1 MGALIALIAIV
12 AGASWAGYR
21 VNGSGRSAAV
31 DMLRRV
37 LGDGATANLRAAYH
51 EVADRMRETLIEVRP
66 GARVAITPTPPPT
79 AQDDMAAASRPAS
92 IVTVTATAEQA
103 ATATPIR
110 IRAAS
115 TRRAPPSNKGA
126 TAPGR
131 GAPTVPARPV
141 IPPLPPALKHPPTA
155 SLLNND
161 YQVYETWNNCGPASL
176 SMALSYFGIHES
188 QAALGQILRP
198 YENTTG
204 DNDDKDVTFDE
215 LANEAR
221 TFGLLAYHRP
231 DGNIRLL
238 KRFVASGMPVIAETI
253 MTKDDDIGHFR
264 VVKGYDDRAQTIT
277 QDDSMQ
283 GHNVRFSYADFDYMW
298 KRYNYEYLVLVP
310 PAKER
315 LARAILGKDMDTRT
329 AWQETVRMD
338 QAMLV
343 ADPADVAARFNL
355 SVALYYVG
363 QYRQSVREF
372 EQIQY
377 QLPARTLWYQIE
389 PIESYYVL
397 GEYQKVFALSD
408 TILNNGDRAFSQL
421 YILRGEID
429 RKQGNLQ
436 AARAEFESAVYYN
449 TNLKAAQDAL
459 RSIQ

>member
-1 MGALIALIAIV
+1 M
-12 AGASWAGYR
+12 
-21 VNGSGRSAAV
+21 
-31 DMLRRV
+31 
-37 LGDGATANLRAAYH
+37 
-51 EVADRMRETLIEVRP
+51 ADQVRNTLDEVRT
-66 GARVAITPTPPPT
+66 GAHMTVTPTPPPT
-79 AQDDMAAASRPAS
+79 AQDEMAAVGRPS
-92 IVTVTATAEQA
+92 PVVTVAATAEPM
-103 ATATPIR
+103 ATATPIQIHAMSVR
-110 IRAAS
+110 HTAANAS
-115 TRRAPPSNKGA
+115 TEVTVR
-126 TAPGR
+126 GR
-131 GAPTVPARPV
+131 VTHVASARPAV
-141 IPPLPPALKHPPTA
+141 PPLPPALRHLPTS

-176 SMALSYFGIHES
+176 SMALSYFGIHKS
-188 QAALGQILRP
+188 QASLGQILRP
-198 YENTTG
+198 YENSTG

-231 DGNIRLL
+231 DGNIGLL
-238 KRFVASGMPVIAETI
+238 KRFIARGMPVIAETI

-283 GHNVRFSYADFDYMW
+283 GHNGQFSYADFDYMW

-310 PAKER
+310 RAKEQ
-315 LARAILGKDMDTRT
+315 LAQAILGKDMDTRT

-338 QAMLV
+338 EGMLA

-363 QYRQSVREF
+363 KYRQSVREF
-372 EQIQY
+372 EQVQY

-389 PIESYYVL
+389 PIEAYYAL

-421 YILRGEID
+421 YILRGESD
-429 RKQGNLQ
+429 RKQGNIQ
-436 AARAEFESAVYYN
+436 AAKAEFTSAVYYN
-449 TNLKAAQDAL
+449 TNLKAARDAL
-459 RSIQ
+459 RSVSQ